1 MLDEALEIMLD
12 REAGGEVCFG
22 DDFDD
27 LEDEEEDEDEED
39 EDEEEGGGPD
49 KKRPKV

>member
-27 LEDEEEDEDEED
+27 LEDEE
-39 EDEEEGGGPD
+39 DEEEGGGPD

>member
-27 LEDEEEDEDEED
+27 MEDEEEEEED
-39 EDEEEGGGPD
+39 EEGGGPD

>member
-27 LEDEEEDEDEED
+27 LEDEEDE

>member
-27 LEDEEEDEDEED
+27 MEDEEEEDED
-39 EDEEEGGGPD
+39 EEGGGPD

>member
-27 LEDEEEDEDEED
+27 MEDEED
-39 EDEEEGGGPD
+39 EDEDEEGGGPD